1 MTTVKPAQSP
11 QVTLSE
17 PVSVSGGLRSQ
28 EMTVNMG
35 PQHPSTHGVL
45 RVELVLDG
53 EIVVRAIPHIGYLHR
68 CFEKHCEQM
77 NDYTK
82 VIPYVDRM
90 DYVAA
95 MNNEHGFA
103 IAMER
108 LMNIE
113 VNERVEHIRVIMA
126 ELQRIASHLLAVGT
140 FGLDI
145 GAFTP
150 FLYCFIEREKVLDI
164 FEKASGARLLY
175 NYIWIGGLMNDVPA
189 DFKTDVAS
197 FVRTFRPKISE
208 LNELLS
214 LNKIFVERTANVGVL
229 PAKVAMNYG
238 VSGPSLRGSGVK
250 WDLRRDDAYSIYDR
264 FEFDIPVGQGLQG
277 TVGDCWDRYYVRVLE
292 MEQSLRIIEQALDQM
307 PEEGDV
313 HESLPKK
320 IRPPAGEIYC
330 RTETPRGELG
340 YYIISDKSTS
350 PYRVKA
356 RAPSFVNLSVLPA
369 ISIGA
374 MVADI
379 VAIIG
384 SIDIVLG
391 EVDR

>member
-1 MTTVKPAQSP
+1 MTNVKEKSPEVTVTP
-11 QVTLSE
+11 
-17 PVSVSGGLRSQ
+17 PVDAGNGLKTQ
-28 EMTVNMG
+28 EMTINMG

-45 RVELVLDG
+45 RVEIVLDG
-53 EIVVRAIPHIGYLHR
+53 EIVVKATPQIGYLHR
-68 CFEKHCEQM
+68 CFEKHSEAM
-77 NDYTK
+77 NEYTK

-90 DYVAA
+90 DYIAA
-95 MNNEHGFA
+95 MSNELGYA
-103 IAMER
+103 VAMER
-108 LMNIE
+108 LLDIQ
-113 VNERVEHIRVIMA
+113 VNERVEHIRVIIA
-126 ELQRIASHLLAVGT
+126 ELQRIASHLLALGT

-150 FLYCFIEREKVLDI
+150 FLHCFIEREKILDI

-189 DFKTDVAS
+189 DFKSDTAAFVKS
-197 FVRTFRPKISE
+197 FSPAIKD
-208 LNELLS
+208 LNDLLS
-214 LNKIFVERTANVGVL
+214 DNKIFVERTANVGVL
-229 PAKVAMNYG
+229 PPRVAINYG

-250 WDLRRDDAYSIYDR
+250 WDLRREDPYSIYDR
-264 FEFDIPVGQGLQG
+264 FDFDIPVGQGLHG
-277 TVGDCWDRYYVRVLE
+277 TVGDCWDRYIVRVWE
-292 MEQSLRIIEQALDQM
+292 MEESLKIIEQALDQM
-307 PEEGDV
+307 PDEGDV
-313 HESLPKK
+313 QESVPRK

-340 YYIISDKSTS
+340 YYIISDKKTS

-369 ISIGA
+369 ISVGA
-374 MVADI
+374 MVADM

>member
-1 MTTVKPAQSP
+1 MTKVNQKGPE
-11 QVTLSE
+11 VTLSP
-17 PVSVSGGLRSQ
+17 PVDAGNGLKTQ
-28 EMTVNMG
+28 EMVVNMG

-45 RVELVLDG
+45 RMELTLNG
-53 EIVVRAIPHIGYLHR
+53 EIVTKAVPHIGYLHR
-68 CFEKHCEQM
+68 CFEKHCEAM
-77 NDYTK
+77 NDYNK
-82 VIPYVDRM
+82 VVPYVDRM

-95 MNNEHGFA
+95 MNNEVGYA

-108 LMNIE
+108 LMDIK
-113 VNERVEHIRVIMA
+113 VNDRVEYIRVIMS
-126 ELQRIASHLLAVGT
+126 ELQRIASHLLALGT

-189 DFKTDVAS
+189 DFKTDTAA
-197 FVRTFRPKISE
+197 FVKSFRPKIKE
-208 LNELLS
+208 LNDLLS
-214 LNKIFVERTANVGVL
+214 HNKIFIDRTANVGVL
-229 PAKVAMNYG
+229 PGKVAINYG
-238 VSGPSLRGSGVK
+238 VSGPSLRGSGVE
-250 WDLRRDDAYSIYDR
+250 WDLRKDDPYSIYDR
-264 FEFDIPVGQGLQG
+264 FEFDVIVGKGEMG
-277 TVGDCWDRYYVRVLE
+277 TLGDCWDRYIVRVWE
-292 MEQSLRIIEQALDQM
+292 MEESLKIIEQALDQM
-307 PEEGDV
+307 PDEGDV
-313 HESLPKK
+313 QEAIPKK

-340 YYIISDKSTS
+340 YYIITDKSTT
-350 PYRVKA
+350 PFRVKA

-369 ISIGA
+369 ISVGA
-374 MVADI
+374 MVADM

>member
-1 MTTVKPAQSP
+1 MTNVKEKGPE
-11 QVTLSE
+11 VTLTP
-17 PVSVSGGLRSQ
+17 PVDAGNGLKTQ
-28 EMTVNMG
+28 EMVINMG

-45 RVELVLDG
+45 RMELTLNG
-53 EIVVRAIPHIGYLHR
+53 EIVTRAVPHIGYLHR
-68 CFEKHCEQM
+68 CFEKHSEAM
-77 NDYTK
+77 NDYNK
-82 VIPYVDRM
+82 VVPYVDRM

-95 MNNEHGFA
+95 MNNELGYA

-108 LMNIE
+108 LMDIQ
-113 VNERVEHIRVIMA
+113 VNDRVEFIRVIMA
-126 ELQRIASHLLAVGT
+126 ELQRIASHLLAIGT

-150 FLYCFIEREKVLDI
+150 FLYCFIEREKILDI

-189 DFKTDVAS
+189 DFKSDTAA
-197 FVRTFRPKISE
+197 FVKSFRPKIKE
-208 LNELLS
+208 LNDLLS
-214 LNKIFVERTANVGVL
+214 HNKIFIDRTANVGVL
-229 PAKVAMNYG
+229 PDKVAINYG

-250 WDLRRDDAYSIYDR
+250 WDLRKDDPYSIYDR
-264 FEFDIPVGQGLQG
+264 FEFDVIAGQGEMG
-277 TVGDCWDRYYVRVLE
+277 TVGDCWDRYIVRVWE
-292 MEQSLRIIEQALDQM
+292 MEESLKIIEQALDQM
-307 PEEGDV
+307 PDEGDV
-313 HESLPKK
+313 QEAIPKK

-340 YYIISDKSTS
+340 YYIISDKSTT
-350 PYRVKA
+350 PFRVKA

-374 MVADI
+374 MVADM

>member
-1 MTTVKPAQSP
+1 
-11 QVTLSE
+11 
-17 PVSVSGGLRSQ
+17 
-28 EMTVNMG
+28 
-35 PQHPSTHGVL
+35 
-45 RVELVLDG
+45 
-53 EIVVRAIPHIGYLHR
+53 
-68 CFEKHCEQM
+68 M
-77 NDYTK
+77 NDYAK

-95 MNNEHGFA
+95 MNNELGYA

-108 LMNIE
+108 LMDIQ
-113 VNERVEHIRVIMA
+113 VNDRVEYIRVIMS

-150 FLYCFIEREKVLDI
+150 FLYCFIEREKILDI

-189 DFKTDVAS
+189 DFKTDTAA
-197 FVRTFRPKISE
+197 FVKSFRPKIKE
-208 LNELLS
+208 LNDLLS
-214 LNKIFVERTANVGVL
+214 HNKIFIDRTANVGVL
-229 PAKVAMNYG
+229 PEKVAINYG
-238 VSGPSLRGSGVK
+238 VSGPSLRGSGVE
-250 WDLRRDDAYSIYDR
+250 WDLRKDDPYSIYDR
-264 FEFDIPVGQGLQG
+264 FEFDVIVGKGEMG
-277 TVGDCWDRYYVRVLE
+277 TVGDCWDRYIVRVWE
-292 MEQSLRIIEQALDQM
+292 MEESLKIIEQALDQM
-307 PEEGDV
+307 PDEGDV
-313 HESLPKK
+313 QEAIPKK

-340 YYIISDKSTS
+340 YYIISDKSTT
-350 PYRVKA
+350 PFRVKA

-374 MVADI
+374 MVADM